1 MKYDNENLKIIEE
14 NILDLISLG
23 YVKNYLRI
31 DNDCDDEFIKN
42 TIYFAYD
49 YAEKTTGKTF
59 GFKKYELTFSTE
71 KSVLKIDKMP
81 IFINEVLS
89 FYANDLE
96 LSRDEYQ
103 LKNGILFLNKAI
115 SGDIKITFLAGSNMP
130 LPADIKQAIL
140 FHIANIYQNKNGDC
154 QVPQA
159 TQEIYD
165 LYRKIKI

>member
-1 MKYDNENLKIIEE
+1 MNYDNENLKIIEE
-14 NILDLISLG
+14 NILDLISLE

-49 YAEKTTGKTF
+49 YAEKTTGKIF
-59 GFKKYELTFSTE
+59 GLKKYELTFSTE

-81 IFINEVLS
+81 IFINEVFNFS
-89 FYANDLE
+89 QNNIE
-96 LSRDEYQ
+96 LTQDEYS
-103 LKNGILFLNKAI
+103 LKNGVLFLSKAV
-115 SGDIKITFLAGSNMP
+115 SGAIKITFSAGSNTL

-140 FHIANIYQNKNGDC
+140 FHVANIYQNKNGDC

-159 TQEIYD
+159 TQEIYG